1 MSAEVEVD
9 QVLVIARD
17 IFSSMIDGEAG
28 YLESWTGDLPALD
41 DPVVAWVG
49 LSGPW
54 SGRAVLRTESPTAHH
69 LARALLGLPDDEEV
83 SHADLVDAFGE
94 LANVVG
100 GNVKALL
107 PEGGRLSLPEVA
119 AALPAVADALLLHTV
134 SLAWRGR
141 PLAVEIWALPAP
153 DQP

>member
-28 YLESWTGDLPALD
+28 FLNSWVGEPPVLE
-41 DPVVAWVG
+41 DPVVAWVD
-49 LSGPW
+49 LRGPW
-54 SGRAVLRTESPTAHH
+54 SGRAALRTETATAHN
-69 LARALLGLPDDEEV
+69 LSRALLGMDADEEV
-83 SHADLVDAFGE
+83 SHADLADAVGE

-107 PEGGRLSLPEVA
+107 PEGGKLGLPQVDADLPLTDDAVLMHGVA
-119 AALPAVADALLLHTV
+119 
-134 SLAWRGR
+134 LAWRGR
-141 PLAVEIWALPAP
+141 PLVVEIWALPTL